1 MTPRLGETPEEKTAQ
16 RMVQAIL
23 GPRGWTDQ
31 EMSLA
36 YGLVLREYFNE
47 EYQDNLRFARSWIAE
62 EMDADEVYLVTVG
75 VDMASEGTESWSAF
89 LDNRE
94 TEQTIRYDFN
104 TEAERDAFCD
114 GYEIEPD
121 EEIAVFFDEG
131 RWCTPLWK
139 TISFRKYAIILCVNP
154 DHYYLK

>member
-1 MTPRLGETPEEKTAQ
+1 MIKEGALVANKNDMPVYTPPWE
-16 RMVQAIL
+16 
-23 GPRGWTDQ
+23 W
-31 EMSLA
+31 SL
-36 YGLVLREYFNE
+36 GLVSGDEKDGKI
-47 EYQDNLRFARSWIAE
+47 QVAWGPDDPPM

-131 RWCTPLWK
+131 EVVHP
-139 TISFRKYAIILCVNP
+139 IVE
-154 DHYYLK
+154 DD